1 MPRDFEDN
9 DDVEDL
15 DDDELRQRIRQE
27 LNEQDDLDAASI
39 VISVKDGVVYLSG
52 RVGTDAERQIAGHVV
67 TDVLGIVNMH
77 NRIVADRIYRD
88 KEPEELPGA
97 GDDGT
102 EDGLV
107 RPRGRDQQDPEAA
120 HLADDAEEDL
130 YGADDAVEA
139 IQDGTTWS
147 PPSEPTP
154 EGVDPDDGGSSA
166 GEQH

>member
-1 MPRDFEDN
+1 MQRDFEDN

-15 DDDELRQRIRQE
+15 DDDELQQRVRQE
-27 LNEQDDLDAASI
+27 LNDQNDLDAASI
-39 VISVKDGVVYLSG
+39 VISVSDGVVHLSG

-67 TDVLGIVNMH
+67 TDVLGIVNVQ

-88 KEPEELPGA
+88 HEPDELPA
-97 GDDGT
+97 SGDEESD
-102 EDGLV
+102 DGLV

-120 HLADDAEEDL
+120 HLAEDAEEDL
-130 YGADDAVEA
+130 YGAEDAVEA
-139 IQDGTTWS
+139 VQDGTTWS

-154 EGVDPDDGGSSA
+154 EGVDPEDGGSSA